1 MNMQLRLTL
10 KILGLRNEEWNCY
23 ILMRM
28 GKMRLDGYIRSSV
41 WNVRFEMLI
50 GHPDGDVW

>member
-1 MNMQLRLTL
+1 MELLYTD
-10 KILGLRNEEWNCY
+10 E
-23 ILMRM
+23 M